1 VLGYVCLSPELGVGV
16 VSGMPCV
23 RHTAKQTKEDNTV
36 ARSLPLDKVRNIGI
50 MAHIDAGKTTVTER
64 VLYYSGRVH
73 RVGEVHDG
81 AATMDWMEQER
92 ERGITITSAAT
103 ACAWGDHKINII
115 DTPGHVD
122 FTAEVERSLRVLDG
136 AVAVFC
142 AVAGV
147 QPQSETVWRQAD
159 RYHVPRLAFINKMDR
174 VGANFEKAFGSMR
187 DRLGANPVPIQLPI
201 GAEDD
206 FNGVV
211 DLVTMKAYTWEGVG
225 VDVKPVE
232 IDIPA
237 DLQAKAEEWRHDL
250 IEAAAEADEALMEK
264 YFAEEELTVEE
275 IKAGIRKG
283 AISGAFTPILCG
295 TALRSKGVQLMIDAV
310 VDYLPSPVDVDEIQG
325 TVPHEPEKTLTRKPS
340 DDEPFSALAF
350 KIVTD
355 PHVGKLTFIRVYSG
369 VLAAGD
375 QVVNARTGKKE
386 RLGRL
391 LEMHANERSDLQELR
406 AGDIGAVIGCKNT
419 TTGDTLCDANKQIA
433 LMAVDFPE
441 PVVHI
446 AIEPKTKADQD
457 KMSEALVKLADEDPT
472 FRVRSD
478 EETGQTIIA
487 GMGELHLDIIVDR
500 MKREFKVEANI
511 GKPMVAYRESIRRP
525 AEGEMK
531 FVRQS
536 GGRGQYGHVVLT
548 LQPGEPNSGF
558 TFESKIVGG
567 VIPKEYIPAVE
578 KGCKEAVESGVI
590 TGYPM
595 VDVKVVLT
603 FGSYHEV
610 DSSEMA
616 FQIAGSMA
624 LKAAAPKAGPVLL
637 EPVMKVE
644 VITPDEYTGEV
655 IGDFN
660 SRRGRL
666 EGMESEGN
674 TQTIKAFVPLA
685 EMFGYANSLR
695 SRTQGRASYSME
707 FSNYEP
713 APTGVANEI
722 MEKAGSNFRF

>member
-1 VLGYVCLSPELGVGV
+1 
-16 VSGMPCV
+16 
-23 RHTAKQTKEDNTV
+23 
-36 ARSLPLDKVRNIGI
+36 

-64 VLYYSGRVH
+64 VLFYSGRVH

-81 AATMDWMEQER
+81 AATMDFMDQER
-92 ERGITITSAAT
+92 ERGITIASAAT
-103 ACAWGDHKINII
+103 ACEWNGHKINII

-174 VGANFEKAFGSMR
+174 VGADFAKAFGSMKE
-187 DRLGANPVPIQLPI
+187 RLGANPVPIQLPI
-201 GAEDD
+201 GAEDQ

-211 DLVTMKAYTWEGVG
+211 DLVEMKAYTWQGEGAATEQ
-225 VDVKPVE
+225 VE
-232 IDIPA
+232 IEIPA
-237 DLQAKAEEWRHDL
+237 ELKEQAEDWRREL
-250 IEAAAEADEALMEK
+250 VEAAAEADEALMEK
-264 YFAEEELTVEE
+264 YFAEEEITLEE
-275 IKAGIRKG
+275 LKAAIRK
-283 AISGAFTPILCG
+283 ATLNNIFTPVLAG
-295 TALRSKGVQLMIDAV
+295 TALRSKGVRLMLNAV
-310 VDYLPSPVDVDEIQG
+310 TDYLPSPVDVDEITG
-325 TVPHEPEKTLTRKPS
+325 TDPRDTEKPLSRKPS

-355 PHVGKLTFIRVYSG
+355 PHVGRLTFIRVYSG
-369 VLAAGD
+369 VLKAGD
-375 QVVNARTGKKE
+375 QVLNTRSTKKE

-391 LEMHANERSDLQELR
+391 LEMHADERSDLTELR
-406 AGDIGAVIGCKNT
+406 AGAIGAVIGCKNT
-419 TTGDTLCDANKQIA
+419 TTGDTLCDYDKPIT

-457 KMSEALVKLADEDPT
+457 KMSEALVKLAEEDPT

-500 MKREFKVEANI
+500 MKREFKVEANV
-511 GKPMVAYRESIRRP
+511 GKPMVAYRESIRKA
-525 AEGEMK
+525 AEAETK

-548 LQPGEPNSGF
+548 LEPGEANTGF

-567 VIPKEYIPAVE
+567 VIPKEYIPAVM
-578 KGCKEAVESGVI
+578 KGCKEAVETGVI

-595 VDVKVVLT
+595 VDVKVTLT

-624 LKAAAPKAGPVLL
+624 LKQAAPKASPVLL

-644 VITPDEYTGEV
+644 VVTPDEYTGDV

-666 EGMESEGN
+666 EGMESEGS
-674 TQTIKAFVPLA
+674 TQTINAFVPLA
-685 EMFGYANSLR
+685 EMFGYANALR
-695 SRTQGRASYSME
+695 SRTQGRASYSMQ
-707 FSNYEP
+707 FASYEP
-713 APTGVANEI
+713 APTAVANEV
-722 MEKAGSNFRF
+722 MEKAGSTFRF

>member
-1 VLGYVCLSPELGVGV
+1 
-16 VSGMPCV
+16 M
-23 RHTAKQTKEDNTV
+23 
-36 ARSLPLDKVRNIGI
+36 ARSLALDKVRNIGI

-73 RVGEVHDG
+73 RIGEVHDG

-103 ACAWGDHKINII
+103 ACQWKGHKVNII

-159 RYHVPRLAFINKMDR
+159 RYHVPRMAFINKMDR
-174 VGANFEKAFGSMR
+174 VGADFSKAVKSMK

-201 GAEDD
+201 GAEDL

-211 DLVTMKAYTWEGVG
+211 DLVTMKAFTWTGEGV
-225 VDVKPVE
+225 DIKPVE
-232 IDIPA
+232 IEIPVELLA
-237 DLQAKAEEWRHDL
+237 TAKEWRHNL
-250 IEAAAEADEALMEK
+250 VEAAAEADDSLMEK
-264 YFAEEELTVEE
+264 YLAEEKLSDEE
-275 IKAGIRKG
+275 IKAAIRKG
-283 AISGAFTPILCG
+283 TIGGNFTPVVAG
-295 TALRSKGVQLMIDAV
+295 TALKSKGVQMMIDAV
-310 VDYLPSPVDVDEIQG
+310 IDYLPSPLDVDEIVG
-325 TVPHEPEKTLTRKPS
+325 AVPHEPEKKLTRKPA
-340 DDEPFSALAF
+340 DAEPFSALAF

-369 VLAAGD
+369 ALSAGD
-375 QVVNARTGKKE
+375 QVLNARTGRKE

-419 TTGDTLCDANKQIA
+419 TTGDTLCDANKPIA

-457 KMSEALVKLADEDPT
+457 KMSDALVKLAEEDPT

-500 MKREFKVEANI
+500 MKREFKVEGNV
-511 GKPMVAYRESIRRP
+511 GKPMVAYRESIRRA

-548 LQPGEPNSGF
+548 LEPGEANSGF

-578 KGCKEAVESGVI
+578 KGCKEAITSGII

-595 VDVKVVLT
+595 VDVKVTLT
-603 FGSYHEV
+603 FGSFHEV

-624 LKAAAPKAGPVLL
+624 VKKAAPKAGPVLL

-644 VITPDEYTGEV
+644 VITPEDFTGEV

-660 SRRGRL
+660 GRRGRL
-666 EGMESEGN
+666 EGMESEGS

-685 EMFGYANSLR
+685 EMFGYANALR

-707 FSNYEP
+707 FANYEP

-722 MEKAGSNFRF
+722 MEKAGSSFRF